1 MKQWTLAWRALVR
14 RPGFVSAVVVILAL
28 GIGANTAI
36 FSLVDA
42 VLLKPLPYPNPDR
55 LVTVMEA
62 SPSKN
67 ESTSLIAPAR
77 LEDWNGRNRTF
88 ESIAAAYGENV
99 TDTSGA
105 EPERLAA
112 RRVSPRY
119 FNVFGVKPAAGRAFT
134 SDEEL
139 DGGPASVVI
148 AYGLWAR
155 RYHEAPGVIG
165 QRLVLDGHGF
175 TIVGVMPKEFA
186 TPGIDVWIPAQLG
199 AGLIRNRDA
208 RFYIGLGRMRPNV
221 TVVQAQED
229 LARVQRDLAQEF
241 PQSDKGWSAVVG
253 DLKEARVARYR
264 RALFFVFGA
273 VALLLLIAVANVAG
287 LMLTQ
292 LQRRARELAIRSSIG
307 GTRRQVVSG
316 VMREVVL
323 IAAGGVGLG
332 YLLAAWLVSFLAKAF
347 DTLPHSA
354 AIRLDWRA
362 LLFAALGGF
371 LAVMLCGLLPALRST
386 RADISALLSHGGR
399 GASGAQHKWQST
411 LVACQIAVTVLLVA
425 SAGLMLRSYHN
436 LSHVDLG
443 FDPAHAITFHVG
455 AGWGEDRTRV
465 GQMQKSI
472 LAQLESTPGVE
483 SAGDTNFLPTTGAT
497 LRYQVTLEGLAGA
510 SDSGHLTIGERSISR
525 GYLSA
530 LGTPLLAGQDCP
542 DLAPASNDPRKP
554 GDPPKALVSRR
565 FAESYGNGQN
575 LVGRHLRWVDQPLG
589 APMEIVGIA
598 GNAREDTLDVTP
610 APYLYV
616 CMVPGG
622 WPDPEYVVR
631 THGDTRALMQQIR
644 PIVRSIDAS
653 RAVFGLRPVQD
664 IVNESLETPGLNT
677 RMLTGFAIAALLL
690 ASIGLYGLVSLAVA
704 ARTREIG
711 VRIALGAGAAQI
723 AGHVVSGVTRLLAI
737 GVAAGLL
744 LTFLADRVL
753 RAVLFGVS
761 PLDLATLAAT
771 VGTLAIVSALA
782 TFAPARRAARIDP
795 LEAIRTE

>member
-1 MKQWTLAWRALVR
+1 MKQWILAWRALVR
-14 RPGFVSAVVVILAL
+14 RPAFASAVVVILAL
-28 GIGANTAI
+28 GIGADTAI

-42 VLLKPLPYPNPDR
+42 VLLKPLPFPNADR

-67 ESTSLIAPAR
+67 ESTSLIAPVR
-77 LEDWNGRNRTF
+77 LEDWNRRNRTF
-88 ESIAAAYGENV
+88 EAVAAAYGENV

-119 FNVFGVKPAAGRAFT
+119 LNVFGVKPALGRIFT
-134 SDEEL
+134 PDEEL
-139 DGGPASVVI
+139 DGGPAAVVI
-148 AYGLWAR
+148 AYGFWAR

-165 QRLVLDGHGF
+165 RRLVLDGHGF
-175 TIVGVMPKEFA
+175 TIVGVMPREFA
-186 TPGIDVWIPAQLG
+186 ATGTDVWVPAQLS
-199 AGLIRNRDA
+199 AGLMHNRDA
-208 RFYIGLGRMRPNV
+208 RFYIGVGRMKPNV
-221 TVVQAQED
+221 TVAQAQED
-229 LARVQRDLAQEF
+229 LARVQRDLGSEF
-241 PQSDKGWSAVVG
+241 PQSDKGWSAVVQ
-253 DLKEARVARYR
+253 DLKESRVAGYR

-307 GTRRQVVSG
+307 GTRLQVVGG

-323 IAAGGVGLG
+323 IAVAGVGLG
-332 YLLAAWLVSFLAKAF
+332 CLLAAWLVTFLTEAF
-347 DTLPHSA
+347 DTLPRSA
-354 AIRLDWRA
+354 PLRLDWRA

-386 RADISALLSHGGR
+386 RADISALISHGGR
-399 GASGAQHKWQST
+399 GASGQTKWQST

-443 FDPAHAITFHVG
+443 FDPVHAITFHVG
-455 AGWGEDRTRV
+455 AGWGEDRTHI

-472 LAQLESTPGVE
+472 LAQLQNTPGVE
-483 SAGDTNFLPTTGAT
+483 SAGYTNFLPTTGAT

-510 SDSGHLTIGERSISR
+510 SDSGHITIGERSISR
-525 GYLSA
+525 GYLAA

-542 DLAPASNDPRKP
+542 DLAPVSNDPRKP

-565 FAESYGNGQN
+565 FAETYGQGQN
-575 LVGRHLRWVDQPLG
+575 LVGRHLRWVDQSLG
-589 APMEIVGIA
+589 PPMEIVGIA
-598 GNAREDTLDVTP
+598 GNAREDTLEATP

-616 CMVPGG
+616 CMPPGG
-622 WPDPEYVVR
+622 WPDPEYVAR
-631 THGDTRALMQQIR
+631 TRGDIRAFMHQIR
-644 PIVRSIDAS
+644 PIVRNVDAS
-653 RAVFGLRPVQD
+653 RAVFGLQSVQD
-664 IVNESLETPGLNT
+664 VVNVSLETPGLNT

-690 ASIGLYGLVSLAVA
+690 ASVGLYGLVSLAVA

-723 AGHVVSGVTRLLAI
+723 ARHVATGVSRLL
-737 GVAAGLL
+737 GVGLAAGLL
-744 LTFLADRVL
+744 LTLLADRIL
-753 RAVLFGVS
+753 RSVLFGVS
-761 PLDLATLAAT
+761 PMDLATLAAT
-771 VGTLAIVSALA
+771 VLTLAIVSALA
-782 TFAPARRAARIDP
+782 TLAPARRAARIDP
-795 LEAIRTE
+795 LQAIRTE

>member
-1 MKQWTLAWRALVR
+1 MKQWILAWRALAR
-14 RPGFVSAVVVILAL
+14 RPGFVYAVVAILAL
-28 GIGANTAI
+28 GVGANTAI

-67 ESTSLIAPAR
+67 ESTSLIAPVR
-77 LEDWNGRNRTF
+77 LEDWNRRNRTF
-88 ESIAAAYGENV
+88 ETIAAVYGENV
-99 TDTSGA
+99 TDTSGS

-119 FNVFGVKPAAGRAFT
+119 FNVFGVKPAVGRVFT
-134 SDEEL
+134 PQEEL
-139 DGGPASVVI
+139 DGGPSSVVI
-148 AYGLWAR
+148 AYSLWAR
-155 RYHEAPGVIG
+155 RYHEAPSVIG
-165 QRLVLDGHGF
+165 QRLVLDGRGF

-186 TPGIDVWIPAQLG
+186 ATGIDVWIPAQLG
-199 AGLIRNRDA
+199 AGPMRNRDA
-208 RFYIGLGRMRPNV
+208 RFYIGVGRMKTNV
-221 TVVQAQED
+221 TVAQAQED

-253 DLKEARVARYR
+253 DLKESRVAGYR

-273 VALLLLIAVANVAG
+273 VGLLLLIAVANVAG

-307 GTRRQVVSG
+307 GTRVQVVGG
-316 VMREVVL
+316 VMREAVL
-323 IAAGGVGLG
+323 IAAAGVGLG
-332 YLLAAWLVSFLAKAF
+332 CLLAAWLVTFLAKAF
-347 DTLPHSA
+347 DTLPQST
-354 AIRLDWRA
+354 AIRLDSRA
-362 LLFAALGGF
+362 LLFAALAGF
-371 LAVMLCGLLPALRST
+371 LALTLCGLLPALRST
-386 RADISALLSHGGR
+386 RADIAALLSHGGR
-399 GASGAQHKWQST
+399 GASGQQQWQSI

-425 SAGLMLRSYHN
+425 SSGLMLRSYHN

-443 FDPAHAITFHVG
+443 FDPVHAVTFHVG

-465 GQMQKSI
+465 GQMQKAI
-472 LAQLESTPGVE
+472 LAELERTPGVE
-483 SAGDTNFLPTTGAT
+483 AAGYTNFLPTTGAT

-510 SDSGHLTIGERSISR
+510 SDSGHITIGERSISR
-525 GYLSA
+525 GYLAA
-530 LGTPLLAGQDCP
+530 LGAPVLAGQDCP
-542 DLAPASNDPRKP
+542 DLAPVSNDPRKA

-565 FAESYGNGQN
+565 FAEAYGNGQN

-598 GNAREDTLDVTP
+598 GNAREDTLEVTS

-616 CMVPGG
+616 CMAPGG
-622 WPDPEYVVR
+622 WPDPEYVAR
-631 THGDTRALMQQIR
+631 THGDTRALMHQIR
-644 PIVRSIDAS
+644 PIVRHIDRS
-653 RAVFGLRPVQD
+653 RAVFRLQSVQD
-664 IVNESLETPGLNT
+664 VVNESLETPGLNT

-690 ASIGLYGLVSLAVA
+690 ASVGLYGLVSLAVA

-723 AGHVVSGVTRLLAI
+723 AGHVVSGVVRLLAI
-737 GVAAGLL
+737 GVASGLL
-744 LTFLADRVL
+744 LTFLADRLL
-753 RAVLFGVS
+753 RSVLFGVS
-761 PLDLATLAAT
+761 PMDLATLAAT
-771 VGTLAIVSALA
+771 VITLALVSALA
-782 TFAPARRAARIDP
+782 TLAPARRAARIDP